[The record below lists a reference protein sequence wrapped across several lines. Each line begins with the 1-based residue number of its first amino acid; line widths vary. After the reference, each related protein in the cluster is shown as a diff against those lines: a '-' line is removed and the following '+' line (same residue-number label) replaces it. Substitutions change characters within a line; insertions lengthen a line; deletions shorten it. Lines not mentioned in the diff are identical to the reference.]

1 MEDRKRY
8 GGVID
13 KVLNSKVSDMT
24 ISNIYKN
31 IDLGKID
38 YIHINQ
44 SNKIDSI
51 LEILYV
57 FKWMIHFKPC
67 YTIKPKKNLKN
78 IY

>member
-1 MEDRKRY
+1 MADRKRY

-51 LEILYV
+51 LWKY
-57 FKWMIHFKPC
+57 FMCSSWW
-67 YTIKPKKNLKN
+67 YTSNHVIW
-78 IY
+78 